1 MKNGLISGSSRS
13 LVVTRWSARVL
24 SGLILCVWG
33 FFIVGHLVGHEGEPS
48 RPLVVQDYLLLTA
61 MGAWLAG
68 LAVAWKWE
76 IVGGVLSLSALLLG
90 AIVNWRLLTFPFL
103 LIAVAAGLF
112 IISGWTSRRSRPRQ
126 PSAF

>member
-1 MKNGLISGSSRS
+1 MKDGLFSGASRS
-13 LVVTRWSARVL
+13 LVITRWSARVL
-24 SGLILCVWG
+24 SGFILCVWG

-61 MGAWLAG
+61 MGVWLAG
-68 LAVAWKWE
+68 LAIAWKWE

-103 LIAVAAGLF
+103 LIAVAAVLF
-112 IISGWTSRRSRPRQ
+112 IISGWISRRTRTGQ
-126 PSAF
+126 PSVF